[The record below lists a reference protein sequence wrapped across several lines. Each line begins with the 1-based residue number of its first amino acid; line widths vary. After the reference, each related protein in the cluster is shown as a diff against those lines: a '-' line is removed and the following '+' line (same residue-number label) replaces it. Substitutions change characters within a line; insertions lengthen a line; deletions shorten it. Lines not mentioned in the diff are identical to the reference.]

1 MCSRLRYGVCPRAV
15 NGDVCVCVSF
25 FRLHR
30 GEEGRVAASHG
41 PELAGQD
48 RHQEHEDALF
58 AYAETNQRLPAVG
71 RGRGWWRAHASATV
85 SGDAIQKASARLA
98 AHGFFRV
105 VSIDSIYGP
114 PAMCCLPILGD
125 VHRNPASPRKSTRQ
139 PFGHTAPHLTQ
150 RGRGE
155 HLFWIH
161 TQSPPPDFGLSD

>member
-1 MCSRLRYGVCPRAV
+1 MPASRERGC
-15 NGDVCVCVSF
+15 VCVCVSF

-30 GEEGRVAASHG
+30 GEEGRVAASHS

-105 VSIDSIYGP
+105 VSIVTRSM
-114 PAMCCLPILGD
+114 ALQLCAVSRSLEMCIEIRLRLENRP
-125 VHRNPASPRKSTRQ
+125 VN
-139 PFGHTAPHLTQ
+139 HLATQ
-150 RGRGE
+150 L
-155 HLFWIH
+155 HI
-161 TQSPPPDFGLSD
+161 